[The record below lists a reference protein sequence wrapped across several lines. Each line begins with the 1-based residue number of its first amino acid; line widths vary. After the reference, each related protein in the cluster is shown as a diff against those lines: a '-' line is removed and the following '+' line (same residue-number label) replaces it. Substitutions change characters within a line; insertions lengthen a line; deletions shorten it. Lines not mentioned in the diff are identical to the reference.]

1 MWEKKKELVE
11 KEIYK
16 FNKANMSAEH
26 LGKFIYS
33 YIYICT
39 KASNSRNYLY
49 IEKWGPKT
57 LKKKNNVN

>member
-1 MWEKKKELVE
+1 MIVGKKKELVE

-39 KASNSRNYLY
+39 KASDSRNYLY
-49 IEKWGPKT
+49 IEK
-57 LKKKNNVN
+57 